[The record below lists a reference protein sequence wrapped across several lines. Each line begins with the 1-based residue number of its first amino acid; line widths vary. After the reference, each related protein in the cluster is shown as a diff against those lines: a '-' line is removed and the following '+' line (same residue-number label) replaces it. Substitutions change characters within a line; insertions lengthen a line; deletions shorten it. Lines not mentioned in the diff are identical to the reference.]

1 MPSKPSHKPAA
12 KAAPPGKKPAAKA
25 AELKV
30 PAGGTVTAKPG
41 VPSTEDLLAQLSNA
55 VAVSGDEGA
64 VRRLITEALQGHVDD
79 VTVDALGNVLAVK
92 KGTGRGERL
101 LVTAHMDEV
110 GFMITGIDSDGS
122 LRFEIVGGIDERV
135 LLGKPVLVGAKR
147 LPGVMGAVPVH
158 LVSADQRNT
167 VVRAARMRIDIG
179 ADSEAAA
186 KKLVKLGDRAGFASD
201 FVVVGPSFRGKA
213 LDDRLG
219 CAALIDLLRGP
230 AYSFDLHA
238 AFTVQE
244 EVGLRGAKVAAF
256 AADPQAAFVLDCT
269 PANDLP
275 HSDEEKENTQ
285 YNTRLGLGPA
295 IYVADRATISD
306 QRLIAHLQRTAA
318 AAGLPYQLRQPGG
331 GGTDAGAIHLAREGV
346 PSVSV
351 SVPGRYMHTPLS
363 LVRADDWRHTIALM
377 RAAFEAWTPAVL
389 KRKA

>member
-1 MPSKPSHKPAA
+1 MPAKPSHRPAKKPA
-12 KAAPPGKKPAAKA
+12 PPVKKPAAQNAEQKA
-25 AELKV
+25 LASPV
-30 PAGGTVTAKPG
+30 AARTAA
-41 VPSTEDLLAQLSNA
+41 PSAEDLLRQLSEA

-64 VRRLITEALQGHVDD
+64 VRRLILDAIEGSVDD
-79 VTVDALGNVLAVK
+79 ARVDALGNVLALK

-110 GFMITGIDSDGS
+110 GFMVTAIDSDGS
-122 LRFEIVGGIDERV
+122 LRFETVGGIDERV
-135 LLGKPVLVGAKR
+135 LLGKAVLVGPKR
-147 LPGVMGAVPVH
+147 LPGVLGAMPVH
-158 LVSADQRNT
+158 LVPPDQRTT
-167 VVRAARMRIDIG
+167 VIKAARMRIDIG

-186 KKLVKLGDRAGFASD
+186 KKLVKLGDRAGFASE
-201 FVVVGPSFRGKA
+201 FSVLGPSFRGKA

-219 CAALIDLLRGP
+219 CAALVELLRGP
-230 AYSFDLHA
+230 AYHFDLHA

-256 AADPQAAFVLDCT
+256 ATDPQAAFVLDCT

-275 HSDEEKENTQ
+275 HSDEERENTQ

-306 QRLIAHLQRTAA
+306 QRLIAHLQHTAEK
-318 AAGLPYQLRQPGG
+318 AGLPYQLRQPGG

-346 PSVSV
+346 PSVSL
-351 SVPGRYMHTPLS
+351 SVPGRYLHTPLS
-363 LVRADDWRHTIALM
+363 IARADDWRHLIRLM
-377 RAAFEAWTPAVL
+377 RASLEAWTPAVL